1 MTKGKTTE
9 DIIKSY
15 VNKEHDFG
23 FTTIDEAEE
32 AKKDLTIEDYKVR
45 MEKIEELIMPLLA
58 NLHSS
63 AKNPTIYW
71 PNRKEELEKKMKE
84 FLSLTRGI

>member
-1 MTKGKTTE
+1 MASEKLE
-9 DIIKSY
+9 DILKSY
-15 VNKEHDFG
+15 VNKDHDFG
-23 FTTIDEAEE
+23 FTTIDQAEAN
-32 AKKDLTIEDYKVR
+32 KKDLTIEEYKDR
-45 MEKIEELIMPLLA
+45 MERIEQLIMPLLA

-84 FLSLTRGI
+84 FISLTRGG